1 MPAFDMLTF
10 AQTLAFAPFVLAIS
24 VWVAWSDMATMKI
37 PNKAVLAL
45 GGVWALIGL
54 ALVILQSLPLL
65 AWLWGFALIV
75 IFMVAGFVAN
85 AAGLIGAGDAK
96 FAAVMAPFFIGA
108 DPRLVLALTAA
119 CLLGAFVAHRLM
131 RMVPAFRTA
140 TTEWASWTNKKFPM
154 GLTLAGM
161 LVFYLTWRLIVA

>member
-1 MPAFDMLTF
+1 MPSFDMLTF
-10 AQTLAFAPFVLAIS
+10 VQALAFAPFVLAIS

-45 GGVWALIGL
+45 AGVWAVVGL
-54 ALVILQSLPLL
+54 LLVIFQSLPLT
-65 AWLWGFALIV
+65 AWLWGFVLMTV
-75 IFMVAGFVAN
+75 FMVAGFVVN

-108 DPRLVLALTAA
+108 DPRLLMALLAA
-119 CLLGAFVAHRLM
+119 CLLGAFAAHRIM
-131 RMVPAFRTA
+131 RMIPAFRGATA
-140 TTEWASWTNKKFPM
+140 AWASWTNKKFPM

-161 LVFYLTWRLIVA
+161 LVFYLTWRLIVE